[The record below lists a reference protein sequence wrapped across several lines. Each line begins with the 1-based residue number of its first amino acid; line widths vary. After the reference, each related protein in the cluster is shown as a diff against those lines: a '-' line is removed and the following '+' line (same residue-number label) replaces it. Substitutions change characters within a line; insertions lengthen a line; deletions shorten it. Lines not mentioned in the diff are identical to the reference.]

1 MFRRCF
7 HCTRRATNG
16 DRKMKRTI
24 LQRENIRKIASR
36 LTRMFKKKKKRE
48 KVSYSA
54 LERCV
59 DIYNNK
65 YLLLEKY
72 CSNCSKTIVVEIR
85 SVQINAFLD
94 KNNEI

>member
-1 MFRRCF
+1 M
-7 HCTRRATNG
+7 ATEKWNEQF
-16 DRKMKRTI
+16 

-54 LERCV
+54 FERCV